1 MTDTVSLYDQLQ
13 ALYAGRNNGRDS
25 WLNDIR
31 EAAFTAFTELGF
43 PTIKREDW
51 KYTNVV
57 PFLKDEF
64 QLEYLDKIAFPA
76 TISNET
82 IAGLDAHI
90 IVLQNGRL
98 TQAPEVQGVKISSIN
113 DAPDLGA
120 IDEYLA
126 QSVPVTKHPFAALN
140 TALFDDGIVI
150 EIAKNAVVD
159 KPLHIIHT
167 YNNPEAVFVQPRIL
181 VISQRNSRA
190 EIIETNKVLSTHTL
204 FVNSVTEVYVK
215 ENAQLSHYVLQ
226 TEPATSR
233 FVSFRQ
239 VTQDKDSLY
248 NNYTFTMPGAALVR
262 NNLTA
267 ALKGTN
273 TETHMFGLYLASDN
287 QLIDNHTSVEHQ
299 QPNCYSNE
307 LYKGVLK
314 DTAKGIFSGR
324 IHVFQDAQKT
334 NAFQQNNNL
343 LLSDKATVDSKP
355 QLEIYADDVK
365 CSHGSTVG
373 SFNKEAL
380 FYLQSRGIGETTARN
395 LLVAAFAF
403 DVTNKIK
410 IPALRAHIE
419 HLIEHNLTGND
430 D

>member
-1 MTDTVSLYDQLQ
+1 MTDTVSLYDQFQ
-13 ALYAGRNNGRDS
+13 ALHAERNSGREG
-25 WLNDIR
+25 WLKDIR
-31 EAAFTAFTELGF
+31 EAAFNTFTELGF

-51 KYTNVV
+51 KYTNVL
-57 PFLKDEF
+57 PFLKEEF
-64 QLEYLDKIAFPA
+64 QVEQLHSVAFPA
-76 TISNET
+76 TISDES

-98 TQAPEVQGVKISSIN
+98 TNAPKIKGVKIATIN
-113 DAPDLGA
+113 DAVDLGGA
-120 IDEYLA
+120 EEYLA
-126 QSVPVTKHPFAALN
+126 KSIPVEKHPFAALN
-140 TALFDDGIVI
+140 TALFEDGIVI
-150 EIAKNAVVD
+150 EIEKNVQVD

-167 YNNPEAVFVQPRIL
+167 YNSLEAAFVQPRIL
-181 VISQRNSRA
+181 VISHKHSHA
-190 EIIETNKVLSTHTL
+190 DIIETTKVLSNYTL
-204 FVNSVTEVYVK
+204 FSNSVTEVYVK
-215 ENAQLSHYVLQ
+215 ENAQLNHYVLQ
-226 TEPATSR
+226 SEPATSR

-239 VTQDKDSLY
+239 ATQEKDSLY

-262 NNLTA
+262 NNLIA

-273 TETHMFGLYLASDN
+273 VETHMFGLYLASDN

-299 QPNCYSNE
+299 QPNCFSNE

-314 DTAKGIFSGR
+314 DTSKAIFSGR

-365 CSHGSTVG
+365 CSHGSTAG
-373 SFNKEAL
+373 SFNKESL
-380 FYLQSRGIGETTARN
+380 FYLQSRGIGEATARN
-395 LLVAAFAF
+395 MLVAAFAF
-403 DVTNKIK
+403 DVTSKVK

-419 HLIEHNLTGND
+419 HLIEHNLTENYD
-430 D
+430 

>member
-13 ALYAGRNNGRDS
+13 ALYAERNNGRDG
-25 WLNDIR
+25 WLKDIR

-43 PTIKREDW
+43 PTIKKEDW
-51 KYTNVV
+51 KYTNVA

-64 QLEYLDKIAFPA
+64 QLEYLDKVSFPE
-76 TISNET
+76 TISDQT

-90 IVLQNGRL
+90 ILLQNGRL
-98 TQAPEVQGVKISSIN
+98 VQAPKLTGVKISSIS
-113 DAPDLGA
+113 DALDLGELK
-120 IDEYLA
+120 EYLA

-140 TALFDDGIVI
+140 TALFEDGIVI
-150 EIAKNAVVD
+150 EIAKNATID
-159 KPLHIIHT
+159 RPLHIIHT
-167 YNNPEAVFVQPRIL
+167 YNSLEAAFMQPRVLI
-181 VISQRNSRA
+181 ISNKQSRA
-190 EIIETNKVLSTHTL
+190 DIIETTKVLSSDTL
-204 FVNSVTEVYVK
+204 FVNSVTELYVK

-226 TEPATSR
+226 AEPAASR

-239 VTQDKDSLY
+239 VTQEKDSLY

-287 QLIDNHTSVEHQ
+287 QLVDNHTSVEHQ
-299 QPNCYSNE
+299 QPHCFSNE

-314 DTAKGIFSGR
+314 DTARGIFSGR

-380 FYLQSRGIGETTARN
+380 FYLQSRGIGEATARN

-419 HLIEHNLTGND
+419 HLIEHNLTEND